1 MTDDYDIY
9 RLFIND
15 FALSGEKKK
24 ILCPDRAEVA
34 LIYRKIMA
42 EKVNCDDL
50 RPLFVAFPALSSGK
64 IQVIVDVL
72 QDLGLIEI
80 IRSDLTNYFAP
91 VAVKEKKD
99 LMSSRILLALQ

>member
-1 MTDDYDIY
+1 M
-9 RLFIND
+9 
-15 FALSGEKKK
+15 
-24 ILCPDRAEVA
+24 
-34 LIYRKIMA
+34 
-42 EKVNCDDL
+42 NCDDL